1 MDKNISEDNSENNF
15 PTDQSEPWEKEFW
28 AEKLRT
34 SNEQLRELLS
44 KQVVVV

>member
-1 MDKNISEDNSENNF
+1 MDKNMDEDNLRNDFEA
-15 PTDQSEPWEKEFW
+15 DQNEPWEKEFW

-44 KQVVVV
+44 RQVVIV